1 VKRGLYVSAVLLL
14 VVMSAC
20 GRQASNAGIKPA
32 SPSASANPSAT
43 ATQGPSQAGTTTA
56 TPAPQGLTC
65 KPAVVTQNDAG
76 WVTFPGGSYQ
86 TDPKANVS
94 LPHGP
99 SGFPLSKSYD
109 KAVERWVP
117 VTRDQIS
124 PDGKHYA
131 YADLPAVDASPIH
144 IVDLPSGATHA
155 FNAGTP
161 PTDSSWLAVDYETE
175 GVYLE
180 AQPNGPAGLLG
191 LWLLD
196 PANGSVRAIDTT
208 HSWQY
213 ISGGGAWGTSEP
225 LTGHGPG
232 PGSRLL
238 RMDLKTGAIVSWYK
252 RTDIEFTVAGA
263 DGSGHPIL
271 TVWKYQTPQL
281 LLISGANAATILL
294 TAPGSTVPSLSNY
307 IHPVTDANGIWLGD
321 AAGSISLY
329 TPATGIKKLAQ
340 VASGDV
346 APAGGCH

>member
-1 VKRGLYVSAVLLL
+1 
-14 VVMSAC
+14 MSAC
-20 GRQASNAGIKPA
+20 GQQPAKSAANKPA
-32 SPSASANPSAT
+32 SSSASAT
-43 ATQGPSQAGTTTA
+43 ATGSPSGSAVATSTA
-56 TPAPQGLTC
+56 TPAPQGLSC
-65 KPAVVTQNDAG
+65 KLPAVTQNDAG

-86 TDPKANVS
+86 ADPKANVS

-131 YADLPAVDASPIH
+131 YADLPAVDGSPIH
-144 IVDLPSGATHA
+144 VVDLPSGATHA

-180 AQPNGPAGLLG
+180 AQPNGPAGLIG
-191 LWLLD
+191 LWLVD
-196 PANGSVRAIDTT
+196 PSNGAVKQIDGT

-213 ISGGGAWGTSEP
+213 ISGGGAWGTTDP

-252 RTDIEFTVAGA
+252 RTDVEFTVAGA
-263 DGSGHPIL
+263 DGSGHPVL
-271 TVWKYQTPQL
+271 QVTKNSAPQL
-281 LLISGANAATILL
+281 VLITAANAATLL
-294 TAPGSTVPSLSNY
+294 LPAPGSAIPSLSNY
-307 IHPVTDANGIWLGD
+307 IHPVTDAHGIWFGD
-321 AAGSISLY
+321 TTGSISLD
-329 TPATGIKKLAQ
+329 TPATGIKKMAQ
-340 VASGDV
+340 VGSGDV
-346 APAGGCH
+346 AAAGGCH

>member
-1 VKRGLYVSAVLLL
+1 
-14 VVMSAC
+14 
-20 GRQASNAGIKPA
+20 
-32 SPSASANPSAT
+32 
-43 ATQGPSQAGTTTA
+43 
-56 TPAPQGLTC
+56 
-65 KPAVVTQNDAG
+65 
-76 WVTFPGGSYQ
+76 
-86 TDPKANVS
+86 
-94 LPHGP
+94 
-99 SGFPLSKSYD
+99 LSKSYD

-124 PDGKHYA
+124 PDGKHYT
-131 YADLPAVDASPIH
+131 YADLPAVDNSPVH
-144 IVDLPSGATHA
+144 VVDLPSGATHA
-155 FNAGTP
+155 FNPGTA

-196 PANGSVRAIDTT
+196 PSNGSVKQIDGT

-213 ISGGGAWGTSEP
+213 ISGGGAWSTADP

-232 PGSRLL
+232 PGSRLM

-281 LLISGANAATILL
+281 LLISAANSATILL
-294 TAPGSTVPSLSNY
+294 TAPGSASPSLSNY
-307 IHPVTDANGIWLGD
+307 IHPVTDGHGIWFGD
-321 AAGSISLY
+321 AAG
-329 TPATGIKKLAQ
+329 
-340 VASGDV
+340 
-346 APAGGCH
+346 GCH

>member
-1 VKRGLYVSAVLLL
+1 MRRGLYISTVLVL
-14 VVMSAC
+14 VLMSAC
-20 GRQASNAGIKPA
+20 GQQASKTGIKPA
-32 SPSASANPSAT
+32 SPSASATQT
-43 ATQGPSQAGTTTA
+43 ATPTQAATTTA

-65 KPAVVTQNDAG
+65 KLAVVTQNDAG
-76 WVTFPGGSYQ
+76 WVTFPGGTYQ
-86 TDPKANVS
+86 PDPKANVS

-131 YADLPAVDASPIH
+131 FADLPAVDASPIH
-144 IVDLPSGATHA
+144 AVDLPSGTSHA
-155 FNAGTP
+155 FNPGPP

-180 AQPNGPAGLLG
+180 SQPNGPAGLVG
-191 LWLLD
+191 LWLVD
-196 PANGSVRAIDTT
+196 PSNGSVKQIDGT
-208 HSWQY
+208 HGWQY
-213 ISGGGAWGTSEP
+213 ISGGAAWGTSDA

-281 LLISGANAATILL
+281 LLITAANAATILL
-294 TAPGSTVPSLSNY
+294 TAPGSAVPSLSNY
-307 IHPVTDANGIWLGD
+307 IHPVTDTNGIWFGD
-321 AAGSISLY
+321 TAGSISLY
-329 TPATGIKKLAQ
+329 TPATGIKKMAQ
-340 VASGDV
+340 VASADV